1 MPREMTL
8 EEYLAFERRSEGRHE
23 FVAGFVYAMSGTS
36 KRHNRI
42 VARLL
47 MRALAAE
54 GGSGCRAYAESVAL
68 SLGDRVYYPDLMVTC
83 GPPSADAYLEYNPSI
98 LVEVL
103 SESTYH
109 VDRREKL
116 IAYRA
121 IESLKTYLIVAQDER
136 YVQHHWRDADG
147 HWHYDVLLEQ
157 GEVPLPSLGIAITLD
172 DIYDG
177 IELTPPSQRL
187 RIRELTA
194 VYGAAIPSHA
204 DTVHYPLQMTA
215 REYLAFELKGPIRHE
230 FVDGFV
236 YPLVD
241 WNVEPVKAP

>member
-8 EEYLAFERRSEGRHE
+8 EEYLTFERRSEGRHE
-23 FVAGFVYAMSGTS
+23 YVAGFVYAMSGAS

-54 GGSGCRAYAESVAL
+54 GASGCRAYAESVAL
-68 SLGDRVYYPDLMVTC
+68 ALGDRVYYPDLMVTC
-83 GPPSADAYLEYNPSI
+83 GPPSADEYLEHHPSI

-116 IAYRA
+116 IAYRE
-121 IESLKTYLIVAQDER
+121 IESLHTYLIVAQDER
-136 YVQHHWRDADG
+136 YVHHHWRDADG
-147 HWHYDVLLEQ
+147 RWHYDVLLEQ
-157 GEVPLPSLGIAITLD
+157 GEVPLSSLGIVLTLD

-177 IELTPPSQRL
+177 IELTPASQRL

-194 VYGAAIPSHA
+194 VYGAASPSFA
-204 DTVHYPLQMTA
+204 GIVHYPLQMTE
-215 REYLAFELKGPIRHE
+215 REYLAFDRESAVHHE
-230 FVDGFV
+230 YVEGFV
-236 YPLVD
+236 YPLVE
-241 WNVEPVKAP
+241 WNVEHVMAR

>member
-8 EEYLAFERRSEGRHE
+8 EEYLAFERRSVGRHE

-54 GGSGCRAYAESVAL
+54 GDSGCRAYAESVAL

-83 GPPSADAYLEYNPSI
+83 GPPSADDYFEYNPSI

-116 IAYRA
+116 IAYREIA
-121 IESLKTYLIVAQDER
+121 SLRHYVIVAQDER
-136 YVQHHWRDADG
+136 YVHHHWRDADG
-147 HWHYDVLLEQ
+147 AWHYDVLLEQ
-157 GEVPLPSLGIAITLD
+157 GEVQLPSLGIVLTLD
-172 DIYDG
+172 DTYDG
-177 IELTPPSQRL
+177 IELTPAAQRL

-194 VYGAAIPSHA
+194 VYGGASPSYA
-204 DTVHYPLQMTA
+204 GAVHYPLQMTEQ
-215 REYLAFELKGPIRHE
+215 EYRAFERDGAVRHE
-230 FVDGFV
+230 YVDGFV
-236 YPLVD
+236 YPLVE
-241 WNVEPVKAP
+241 WGMEHVVEA

>member
-1 MPREMTL
+1 MPREMSL

-23 FVAGFVYAMSGTS
+23 YVAGFVYAMSGTS

-42 VARLL
+42 VARLH

-83 GPPSADAYLEYNPSI
+83 GPPSTDEYLEHHPSI

-116 IAYRA
+116 IAYREIA
-121 IESLKTYLIVAQDER
+121 SLRHYLIVAQDER
-136 YVQHHWRDADG
+136 YVHHHWRDADG
-147 HWHYDVLLEQ
+147 RWHYDVLLDQ
-157 GEVPLPSLGIAITLD
+157 GEIPLPSLGIVLTLD
-172 DIYDG
+172 DIYHG
-177 IELTPPSQRL
+177 IELTPASQRL

-194 VYGAAIPSHA
+194 AYGSASSSFVS
-204 DTVHYPLQMTA
+204 TVHYPLQMTEH
-215 REYLAFELKGPIRHE
+215 EYLTFEREGVVRHE
-230 FVDGFV
+230 YLDGFV
-236 YPLVD
+236 YPLVE
-241 WNVEPVKAP
+241 WGMEQVVEA

>member
-8 EEYLAFERRSEGRHE
+8 EEYLAVERRSEGRHE
-23 FVAGFVYAMSGTS
+23 FVAGFVYAMSGAS

-54 GGSGCRAYAESVAL
+54 TGSGCRSYAESVAL
-68 SLGDRVYYPDLMVTC
+68 AVADRVYYPDLMVTC
-83 GPPSADAYLEYNPSI
+83 GPPAADEYLEYHPSI

-121 IESLKTYLIVAQDER
+121 IESLRTYLIVAQDER
-136 YVQHHWRDADG
+136 YVQHHWRDAEG
-147 HWHYDVLLEQ
+147 RWHYDVLLEQ
-157 GEVPLPSLGIAITLD
+157 GELPLPSLGIVLTLD
-172 DIYDG
+172 DIYHG
-177 IELTPPSQRL
+177 IELTPASQRL
-187 RIRELTA
+187 RIRELAA
-194 VYGAAIPSHA
+194 VYGPESASHLG
-204 DTVHYPLQMTA
+204 TVHYPLQMTE
-215 REYLAFELKGPIRHE
+215 REYRTFDRDSAVRHE
-230 FVDGFV
+230 YVEGFV
-236 YPLVD
+236 YPLVE
-241 WNVEPVKAP
+241 WNVEHSVAR